1 MGDLLIRNL
10 DPDIKDKLQ
19 ESARRSGRSLS
30 DEAAIRL
37 KESLVTGAVPR
48 QPIGQRLRDII
59 DGFEL
64 TSDEHAAI
72 AASRHEPDRK
82 PPAFGS
88 RP

>member
-10 DPDIKDKLQ
+10 DPDTKSKLQ
-19 ESARRSGRSLS
+19 ESARKSGRSLS

-37 KESLVTGAVPR
+37 KDSLVTGAVPR

-64 TSDEHAAI
+64 TNEERAAI
-72 AASRHEPDRK
+72 AASRREPDRE

>member
-10 DPDIKDKLQ
+10 DSETKNKLL

-30 DEAAIRL
+30 DEAAFRL
-37 KESLVTGAVPR
+37 KESLAPGAVPR
-48 QPIGQRLRDII
+48 RPIGQRLRDII

-64 TSDEHAAI
+64 TSAERAAI
-72 AASRHEPDRK
+72 ATSRHEPDRE

-88 RP
+88 LP